1 MQVCARWAIFPL
13 APAARR
19 PGRWP
24 TGTNTGDVATRG
36 ALPAEPGPWCAMLHE
51 GPQAAEV
58 WTSGSGGSVWERAL
72 RRTERPKAGHFCFSQ
87 RSEIGFGA
95 ARALLV
101 SACPWRAQST
111 GPTVY

>member
-1 MQVCARWAIFPL
+1 MQGCARGAIFPL
-13 APAARR
+13 ASLRVGLVA
-19 PGRWP
+19 GP
-24 TGTNTGDVATRG
+24 TGTNSGDVATRG
-36 ALPAEPGPWCAMLHE
+36 ALPAEPGPRCAMLHE